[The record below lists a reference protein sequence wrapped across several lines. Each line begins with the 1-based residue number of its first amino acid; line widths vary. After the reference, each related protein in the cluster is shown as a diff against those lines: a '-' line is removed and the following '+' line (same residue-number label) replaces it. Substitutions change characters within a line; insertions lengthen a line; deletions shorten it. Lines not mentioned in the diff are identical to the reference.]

1 MLEPVACVHVPNLW
15 GGLLPVLEKSSGL
28 EQERQ
33 AGARQPQGMGL
44 GIASGMRPC
53 E

>member
-1 MLEPVACVHVPNLW
+1 MCRISG
-15 GGLLPVLEKSSGL
+15 GGLLPELEKLSGQ

-44 GIASGMRPC
+44 GIASGMRPS